1 MTKYKAIKTNGYAS
15 KKEAKRAAE
24 LKMFEKAGLISGLQ
38 EQVKYPLIPS
48 RTRLDGRTEHGCVYI
63 ADFTYCLP
71 DGFPVVEDVKGVKT
85 DAYIIKRKLMLF
97 IHDIEILET

>member
-24 LKMFEKAGLISGLQ
+24 LKLMKKAGLISGLQ

-48 RTRLDGRTEHGCVYI
+48 RKRSDGRTERGCAYV
-63 ADFTYCLP
+63 ADFVYRIS
-71 DGFPVVEDVKGVKT
+71 DGELITEDCKGFKT
-85 DAYIIKRKLMLF
+85 KDYIIKRKLMLMV
-97 IHDIEILET
+97 HDIEITET